1 MIWGRAVCCRHKS
14 LKEAYPQRPEAVSHG
29 CQPWLSAMAVS
40 HGCQPW
46 LSAMAASHGRQPRPP
61 TMAASNAHFREAI
74 FFGGQTLHSHASGGF
89 QAMRPR
95 KSDSPGEVIVCS
107 FFFVPNGPLEAPA
120 VQKTYFFPR
129 LWLLHFSRGKN
140 IFLKIH
146 VVNGCQQWLSAMADS
161 HG

>member
-1 MIWGRAVCCRHKS
+1 MLHLAG
-14 LKEAYPQRPEAVSHG
+14 HG

-61 TMAASNAHFREAI
+61 TMAASNTHFWEAI

-95 KSDSPGEVIVCS
+95 NSDSPGEVIVCHL
-107 FFFVPNGPLEAPA
+107 FFVPNGPSEAPA
-120 VQKTYFFPR
+120 VQKTYFF
-129 LWLLHFSRGKN
+129 SRTLAIALFTGKN
-140 IFLKIH
+140 IFLKIYVSAHFSEAIFGVQTLHFH
-146 VVNGCQQWLSAMADS
+146 VF
-161 HG
+161 